1 MSIAKTNLSHY
12 KRGNSML
19 DNIELALN
27 DLVEEINK
35 KSKKFGVFIEVQTR
49 DGIAMCAK
57 DGEGV
62 KVGKS
67 KEITLSD

>member
-35 KSKKFGVFIEVQTR
+35 KSKKFGVFIEV
-49 DGIAMCAK
+49 
-57 DGEGV
+57 
-62 KVGKS
+62 
-67 KEITLSD
+67 